1 MLQFY
6 YNPLSPLSRRVWI
19 ALLEKEISF
28 TPILVNLKEG
38 EQFKRDFLAI
48 NPFHHVPVII
58 DDGLRVLESL
68 AILDYLECKY
78 PQNPLLPKDPSELA
92 KVRMAQMVANN
103 ELSSLVIP
111 LISETDD
118 SPQLKKAKR
127 KITRT
132 LNFLAKLLADDAYFG
147 GENLSLG
154 DIVAGNAVIL
164 VGKLGYDLSQIEQ
177 IERWRDR
184 LMARRIWQ
192 QAQPNDEETE
202 IFKLTVQE
210 LIKSQGKTQI
220 ISKIEQ
226 SSTMNSEQ

>member
-19 ALLEKEISF
+19 ALLEKEIPF
-28 TPILVNLKEG
+28 TPITVNLKEG
-38 EQFKRDFLAI
+38 EQFKREFLAI

-78 PQNPLLPKDPSELA
+78 PQNPLLPKDPSQLA
-92 KVRMAQMVANN
+92 KVKMAQMVSNS
-103 ELSSLVIP
+103 ELASLVIP
-111 LISETDD
+111 LINETED

-127 KITRT
+127 KITRI
-132 LNFLAKLLADDAYFG
+132 LNFLAELLADDAYFG
-147 GENLSLG
+147 ANSVSLG

-164 VGKLGYDLSQIEQ
+164 VGKLGYELNQIEQ

-184 LMARRIWQ
+184 LMERPVWQ
-192 QAQPNDEETE
+192 QTQPNDEQVAV
-202 IFKLTVQE
+202 FKHTVQE
-210 LIKSQGKTQI
+210 LIKFQGKTQI
-220 ISKIEQ
+220 ISKIER
-226 SSTMNSEQ
+226 S

>member
-6 YNPLSPLSRRVWI
+6 YDPLSPLSRRVWI

-38 EQFKRDFLAI
+38 EQFKREFLAI

-58 DDGLRVLESL
+58 DDGLRVLESM

-78 PQNPLLPKDPSELA
+78 PQNPLLPQDYSQLA
-92 KVRMAQMVANN
+92 KVKMAQMVANN

-111 LISETDD
+111 LISETED

-127 KITRT
+127 KITRI
-132 LNFLAKLLADDAYFG
+132 LNFLAQLLANDAYFG
-147 GENLSLG
+147 GEKLSLG

-164 VGKLGYDLSQIEQ
+164 VGKLGFDLSQIEQ
-177 IERWRDR
+177 IARWRDR
-184 LMARRIWQ
+184 LMQRQVWQ
-192 QAQPNDEETE
+192 QTQPNEEQVA
-202 IFKLTVQE
+202 IFKQTVQG
-210 LIKSQGKTQI
+210 LIQLQGKNKI
-220 ISKIEQ
+220 ISKI
-226 SSTMNSEQ
+226 

>member
-19 ALLEKEISF
+19 ALLEKEIPF
-28 TPILVNLKEG
+28 TPIIVNLKEG

-58 DDGLRVLESL
+58 DDGLRILESL

-78 PQNPLLPKDPSELA
+78 PQNPLLPKDSSQLA
-92 KVRMAQMVANN
+92 KVKMAQMVINS
-103 ELSSLVIP
+103 ELSALVIP
-111 LISETDD
+111 LISETED

-132 LNFLAKLLADDAYFG
+132 LNFLAELLANDTYFG
-147 GENLSLG
+147 GNTLSLG

-164 VGKLGYDLSQIEQ
+164 AGKLGYELNQIEQ
-177 IERWRDR
+177 IERWHDR
-184 LMARRIWQ
+184 LMERPVWQ
-192 QAQPNDEETE
+192 QTQPNDEETE
-202 IFKLTVQE
+202 IFKQKVQK

-220 ISKIEQ
+220 INKIKR
-226 SSTMNSEQ
+226 S

>member
-19 ALLEKEISF
+19 ALLEKEIPF
-28 TPILVNLKEG
+28 TPITVNLKEG

-58 DDGLRVLESL
+58 DDNLRVLESS

-78 PQNPLLPKDPSELA
+78 PQNPLLPKEPSQLA
-92 KVRMAQMVANN
+92 KVKMAQMVANN

-111 LISETDD
+111 LISEVKD

-127 KITRT
+127 KITRV
-132 LNFLAKLLADDAYFG
+132 LNFLAELLADDAYFG
-147 GENLSLG
+147 GDILSVG

-164 VGKLGYDLSQIEQ
+164 VGKLGYELSQIEQ
-177 IERWRDR
+177 IPRWSDR
-184 LMARRIWQ
+184 LMEREVWQ
-192 QAQPNDEETE
+192 QTQPNDEQIE
-202 IFKLTVQE
+202 IFKQTVQE
-210 LIKSQGKTQI
+210 LIKLQSKNQI
-220 ISKIEQ
+220 ISKVKQ
-226 SSTMNSEQ
+226 SS

>member
-1 MLQFY
+1 MLKFY

-19 ALLEKEISF
+19 ALLEKEILF
-28 TPILVNLKEG
+28 TPIIVNLKEG

-48 NPFHHVPVII
+48 NPFHHIPVII

-78 PQNPLLPKDPSELA
+78 PQNSLLPKDPAQLA

-111 LISETDD
+111 LISEIED

-127 KITRT
+127 KITRI
-132 LNFLAKLLADDAYFG
+132 LDFLAELLADDAYFG
-147 GENLSLG
+147 GESLSLG

-164 VGKLGYDLSQIEQ
+164 VGKLGFDLSQIEQ
-177 IERWRDR
+177 IEKWCDR
-184 LMARRIWQ
+184 LMIREIWQ
-192 QAQPNDEETE
+192 QTQPNDQQVA
-202 IFKLTVQE
+202 IFKQTVQE
-210 LIKSQGKTQI
+210 LIELRGKNQI
-220 ISKIEQ
+220 ITKIGQ
-226 SSTMNSEQ
+226 S

>member
-6 YNPLSPLSRRVWI
+6 YNPLSPLARRVWI
-19 ALLEKEISF
+19 ALLEKETPF
-28 TPILVNLKEG
+28 TPIIVNLKEG
-38 EQFKRDFLAI
+38 EQFKREFLEI

-58 DDGLRVLESL
+58 DDGLRVLESM

-78 PQNPLLPKDPSELA
+78 PQNPLLPKDSSQLA
-92 KVRMAQMVANN
+92 KVKMAQMVANN

-111 LISETDD
+111 LIAETED

-132 LNFLAKLLADDAYFG
+132 LNFLAELLADDAYFG
-147 GENLSLG
+147 GNTLSIG
-154 DIVAGNAVIL
+154 DIVAGNAVVL
-164 VGKLGYDLSQIEQ
+164 VAKLGFDLSQIEQ

-184 LMARRIWQ
+184 LMEREIWQ
-192 QAQPNDEETE
+192 QTQPNDQQVA

-210 LIKSQGKTQI
+210 LIQSQGKNQI
-220 ISKIEQ
+220 ISKI
-226 SSTMNSEQ
+226 

>member
-19 ALLEKEISF
+19 ALLEKQIPF

-38 EQFKRDFLAI
+38 EQFKREFLAI

-78 PQNPLLPKDPSELA
+78 PQNPLLPRDPSQLA

-103 ELSSLVIP
+103 ELSALVIP
-111 LISETDD
+111 LISETED
-118 SPQLKKAKR
+118 SLQLKKAKR
-127 KITRT
+127 KITRI
-132 LNFLAKLLADDAYFG
+132 LNFLAELLANDAYFG
-147 GENLSLG
+147 ESILSLG

-164 VGKLGYDLSQIEQ
+164 VGKLGFDLSQIEQ

-184 LMARRIWQ
+184 LMERKIWQ
-192 QAQPNDEETE
+192 QTQLNDEQIE
-202 IFKLTVQE
+202 IFKQTVQE
-210 LIKSQGKTQI
+210 LIKLQGKNQI
-220 ISKIEQ
+220 ISKVKQ
-226 SSTMNSEQ
+226 SS

>member
-19 ALLEKEISF
+19 TLLEKEILF

-38 EQFKRDFLAI
+38 EQFKREFLAI

-78 PQNPLLPKDPSELA
+78 PQNPLLPKDTSQLA
-92 KVRMAQMVANN
+92 KVRMAQMVANS
-103 ELSSLVIP
+103 ELAALVIP
-111 LISETDD
+111 LINETED
-118 SPQLKKAKR
+118 SAQLKKAKR
-127 KITRT
+127 KITRI
-132 LNFLAKLLADDAYFG
+132 LNFLVELLAEDAYFG
-147 GENLSLG
+147 GNTLSLG
-154 DIVAGNAVIL
+154 DIVAGNAVVL
-164 VGKLGYDLSQIEQ
+164 VAKLGFDLSQIEQ

-184 LMARRIWQ
+184 LMQREVWQ
-192 QAQPNDEETE
+192 QTQPNKQQIE
-202 IFKLTVQE
+202 IFKQTVQE

-226 SSTMNSEQ
+226 S